1 MSRPTNHLRGQ
12 TSPYLLQHV
21 HNPVDWYPWGTEALA
36 KARDEDKPIFLSIGY
51 AACHW
56 CHVMERES
64 FENEGVAEL
73 LNRNFVAIKVVF
85 FNDTATTEIYTNA
98 VQLMTGAG
106 GWPLN
111 MFLTPD
117 LRPFFGG
124 TYFPPETRY
133 GRPGF
138 ADVLGQIHDAWE
150 NRQPEIRDSAGRMTE
165 QLQLIAAGPS
175 SAAGERGVGRAEMSR
190 AVADL
195 MQRFDARFGGFGPAP
210 KFPADGSLTLLLR
223 EHARSGEAVP
233 LQVAEKTL
241 DAMAAGGIYD
251 HVGGGFA
258 RYSVDDAWL
267 VPHFEKMLYNQA
279 LLVPVYLDAWQLTA
293 KPAYRRVVEQTLDF
307 VRRELT
313 DGLGG
318 FYSSLDAD
326 SEGVEGKFYVWTP
339 DEVRTHLG
347 SEYGARFAE
356 IYDVSDA
363 GNFEGRSIPNL
374 LRASLADHA
383 ARGGSTEDEIVAR
396 LEPSRLAL
404 LDARGARVR
413 PGTDDK
419 VLTAWNGLMISAF
432 ARAFQVLGR
441 AEDLVSA
448 RRAADFLIERMVK
461 NGRLLVSFRE
471 GRAQLN
477 GYLDEYAFLGRGLLD
492 LYEACFEPA
501 YLRESARFARVMIER
516 FGDSER
522 GGFFFTSDDHEQL
535 LTRNRSLHDG
545 ALPSGSGVASE
556 LLLRLALHL
565 DAEELRAPA
574 VGTLRAY
581 HPIVER
587 APAGF
592 SSLLLAADFV
602 EGPVSEIA
610 VVGDL
615 EDPLALGLL
624 AAAGRRFLPRR
635 ALAAAAEDAMP
646 PELALLNGKRA
657 IEGRPTAYVCRDYV
671 CNEPTQ
677 DPEQV
682 ARLLGAS
689 GSHSR

>member
-1 MSRPTNHLRGQ
+1 MN
-12 TSPYLLQHV
+12 
-21 HNPVDWYPWGTEALA
+21 
-36 KARDEDKPIFLSIGY
+36 
-51 AACHW
+51 
-56 CHVMERES
+56 
-64 FENEGVAEL
+64 
-73 LNRNFVAIKVVF
+73 
-85 FNDTATTEIYTNA
+85 
-98 VQLMTGAG
+98 GAG

-124 TYFPPETRY
+124 TYFPPETRH

-138 ADVLGQIHDAWE
+138 ADLLGQLHDAWE
-150 NRQPEIRDSAGRMTE
+150 NRQEEIRDSANRMTE
-165 QLQLIAAGPS
+165 QLEVIAAGPAS
-175 SAAGERGVGRAEMSR
+175 GAGDRGVGRVEISR

-195 MQRFDARFGGFGPAP
+195 VRRFDARWGGFGPAP

-223 EHARSGEAVP
+223 EHARGGDRVP

-258 RYSVDDAWL
+258 RYSVDEAWL

-293 KPAYRRVVEQTLDF
+293 KPVYRRVVEQTLDF

-313 DGLGG
+313 DKLGG
-318 FYSSLDAD
+318 FHSSLDAD

-339 DEVRTHLG
+339 DEVRSRLG
-347 SEYGARFAE
+347 AEDGALFAE
-356 IYDVSDA
+356 TYDITDA
-363 GNFEGRSIPNL
+363 GNFEGQSIPNL
-374 LRASLADHA
+374 IQASLAERA
-383 ARGGSTEDEIVAR
+383 ERSGATEDELVAR
-396 LEPSRLAL
+396 LAPLQAAL
-404 LDARGARVR
+404 LDARSARVR

-432 ARAFQVLGR
+432 ARGYQVLGR
-441 AEDLVSA
+441 PEDLGSA
-448 RRAADFLIERMVK
+448 RRAADFLIEQMIED
-461 NGRLLVSFRE
+461 GRLRVSFRE
-471 GRAQLN
+471 GRSQLN

-492 LYEACFEPA
+492 LYEASFEA
-501 YLRESARFARVMIER
+501 SYFRESTRLAQVMTERFA
-516 FGDSER
+516 DSEH

-556 LLLRLALHL
+556 LLVRLALHL
-565 DAEELRAPA
+565 DSDELRAHA

-581 HPIVER
+581 LAPVER

-602 EGPVSEIA
+602 AGPVDEVA

-615 EDPLALGLL
+615 EDPLALQLL
-624 AAAGRRFLPRR
+624 SAVQRRFLPRR
-635 ALAAAAEDAMP
+635 ALAAAAEGAIP
-646 PELALLNGKRA
+646 PGLALLSGKRA
-657 IEGRPTAYVCRDYV
+657 IDGKPTAYVCRGYV
-671 CNEPTQ
+671 CKEPTQ

-682 ARLLGAS
+682 ARLLSDGVS
-689 GSHSR
+689 GSNGG